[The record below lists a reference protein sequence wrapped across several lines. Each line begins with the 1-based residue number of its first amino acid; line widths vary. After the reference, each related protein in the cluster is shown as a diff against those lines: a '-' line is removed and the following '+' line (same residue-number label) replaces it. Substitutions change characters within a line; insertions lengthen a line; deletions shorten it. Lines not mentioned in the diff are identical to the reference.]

1 MPTLTPQSA
10 DVTEAGSVL
19 PDRPAQ
25 ARRCS
30 QRTRRL
36 TEYIQAHTGENIEV
50 VLTSHVQT
58 ACVLPA
64 DADRLLDADATD
76 FDQQAARQLVD
87 AVDGDYLVLI
97 SANPANLENLPLDD
111 QLTADR
117 AQQFGLS
124 LHELGHIRYTNI
136 SIVADHLNERV
147 DEAYQEFVHG
157 LINYAEDA
165 AIEHQLRAAQ
175 SQLAADRLELVNRS
189 VTQMASDLPAT
200 ASVTFTYRDAI
211 QSYLYDHGI
220 YDSRKS
226 DILLDPDDPRITFQS
241 QDDVAAFA
249 QTQDALDDLLAT
261 VLSEPDS
268 VKRGDAVLDCWNQT
282 IKPLL
287 DPMDEDDQQQ
297 DQEGEDADATG
308 GSSPNTSP
316 SPSPSDSSIPDER
329 EQSESSE
336 PSTVPDTDAEAPDE
350 SPENTP
356 SGDGTTDAD
365 PSGASESPVG
375 GSQETPR
382 DTPDGEQSESPAN
395 GDLSETPS
403 DATSEEPSADFDPEN
418 VSLEQTQDGHSA
430 DVLTYPDIGTTDT
443 ADELAPSDTEAPDV
457 DDGASSEADV
467 ESDGEPNAQHGSA
480 DVSSNEGERDDT
492 ADKSGAG
499 ADGVDSADGERGGGN
514 EASNAD
520 DLESTLDEAGESAV
534 EESDIGEQGNGE
546 TTEGDADSSG
556 APDASSGPSNG
567 QASLS
572 DFPSGD
578 SARSDSGEVESANDD
593 TTTDSSDTSD
603 TSDTTGGDTDRAGVP
618 DDHANGVQSDIDGEP
633 GDTTGGADGG
643 DTDTT
648 EDESTDIARGDGTN
662 AGSDSLDDTSADR
675 IAGDSETDNAGE
687 PSEAAAT
694 PPAEPAYD
702 NSLDERTDA
711 LSADHDAAHEE
722 ADRATPDQD
731 ALERDL
737 EETAAAL
744 TDLENEDDTDESGG
758 RSDTSTARARDG
770 NGAGKGSLDSLSVLP
785 QVGEQAP
792 PARWHAATA
801 GADAVGGTL
810 RMALRESRRDQT
822 RSGVT
827 SGSFDRR
834 RAGALARGDVN
845 TFSVRQSG
853 DEKQYDLVLILD
865 RSISM
870 SDIIDTAEDAV
881 SRFALACEDL
891 GINVAIMD
899 FVNETARLIK
909 PFSVE
914 TEHVQASLMSGETG
928 GGTPLTDALG
938 LARRLLDQR
947 RDSPLVIIITD
958 GKPGSEDDYQQELQQ
973 TYAPVCGLTLALD
986 SPRGQAS
993 ERAKDV
999 EQFYDRHLYVHDA
1012 SALDRRLDQFAVM
1025 FDGL

>member
-1 MPTLTPQSA
+1 MPTLTPQSTGTETA
-10 DVTEAGSVL
+10 ASVT
-19 PDRPAQ
+19 PDAPEQ
-25 ARRCS
+25 ARQSS
-30 QRTRRL
+30 QRARRL
-36 TEYIQAHTGENIEV
+36 TEYVRAHTGENIEV
-50 VLTSHVQT
+50 VLTPHVKT

-64 DADRLLDADATD
+64 DTDRLIDTDATD
-76 FDQQAARQLVD
+76 FDKRSARQLVN

-97 SANPANLENLPLDD
+97 STNPANLENLPLGD

-136 SIVADHLNERV
+136 SVVADHLDERV
-147 DEAYQEFVHG
+147 DEEYQEFVHG

-189 VTQMASDLPAT
+189 FTQMAGDLPDTAT
-200 ASVTFTYRDAI
+200 ITFTYRDAI

-220 YDSRKS
+220 YDSGKS
-226 DILLDPDDPRITFQS
+226 DVLLDPDDPRITFQS
-241 QDDVAAFA
+241 QDDAEAFA

-268 VKRGDAVLDCWNQT
+268 VKRGDAVLDCWEQT

-287 DPMDEDDQQQ
+287 DPMDEDDHQQS
-297 DQEGEDADATG
+297 QEGEDADATG
-308 GSSPNTSP
+308 GSSPNTPLSP
-316 SPSPSDSSIPDER
+316 SSSDLSSDER
-329 EQSESSE
+329 EQGESRE
-336 PSTVPDTDAEAPDE
+336 PPTDPDTDTEAPDG
-350 SPENTP
+350 SPE
-356 SGDGTTDAD
+356 DGPNEDSTADAD
-365 PSGASESPVG
+365 PNNVSESPPG
-375 GSQETPR
+375 SSQETPG
-382 DTPDGEQSESPAN
+382 DTPDGEQGESPAD
-395 GDLSETPS
+395 GDPSEALS
-403 DATSEEPSADFDPEN
+403 DDTSAEPPAKFDPEN
-418 VSLEQTQDGHSA
+418 VSLEQTQNAPSA
-430 DVLTYPDIGTTDT
+430 DVLAYPDIGTADT
-443 ADELAPSDTEAPDV
+443 ANELAPDDAESTDG
-457 DDGASSEADV
+457 DDGVSSE
-467 ESDGEPNAQHGSA
+467 SDAEPNAQPESTDAPPDEGESDDTSA
-480 DVSSNEGERDDT
+480 ESGTGAGGADSVDGERD
-492 ADKSGAG
+492 G
-499 ADGVDSADGERGGGN
+499 GVGESRV
-514 EASNAD
+514 D
-520 DLESTLDEAGESAV
+520 DIESTPDETGESEA
-534 EESDIGEQGNGE
+534 EESDVEGQGGGEA
-546 TTEGDADSSG
+546 TEGDADSSG
-556 APDASSGPSNG
+556 ASDASSGPSNG
-567 QASLS
+567 QVSLS
-572 DFPSGD
+572 DFLGGD
-578 SARSDSGEVESANDD
+578 SAGSDSGEAASTDED
-593 TTTDSSDTSD
+593 TTADRSDTSD
-603 TSDTTGGDTDRAGVP
+603 TSDATGGDTDGAGMSDDRVDGVP
-618 DDHANGVQSDIDGEP
+618 SEDHGEAR
-633 GDTTGGADGG
+633 DATSTTDGG
-643 DTDTT
+643 DTDSTG
-648 EDESTDIARGDGTN
+648 DESTDTVCGDGED
-662 AGSDSLDDTSADR
+662 ADSDSLDDPVADGT
-675 IAGDSETDNAGE
+675 AEDGETDDVGE
-687 PSEAAAT
+687 PSEEAAEPST

-702 NSLDERTDA
+702 DSLDERTDA

-744 TDLENEDDTDESGG
+744 EDLANDDESDE
-758 RSDTSTARARDG
+758 SADTSTGRRRG
-770 NGAGKGSLDSLSVLP
+770 GSGAGKGGLDSLSVLP

-792 PARWHAATA
+792 PARWQATTA

-845 TFSVRQSG
+845 AFSVRQPG
-853 DEKQYDLVLILD
+853 DEKQYDLVLVLD
-865 RSISM
+865 RSSSM
-870 SDIIDTAEDAV
+870 SDLIDTAEDAV
-881 SRFALACEDL
+881 ARFALACEDL

-899 FVNETARLIK
+899 FVNGDARLIK

-928 GGTPLTDALG
+928 GGTPLTDVLG

-958 GKPGSEDDYQQELQQ
+958 GKPGSPDDYQRELQQ

-986 SPRGQAS
+986 SPRGQAP

-1012 SALDRRLDQFAVM
+1012 ADLDRRLDQFAVM

>member
-1 MPTLTPQSA
+1 MPTLTPSDA
-10 DVTEAGSVL
+10 TAAASVL
-19 PDRPAQ
+19 PDCPAQ
-25 ARRCS
+25 ARCSS

-36 TEYIQAHTGENIEV
+36 TEYIQAHTSENIEV

-64 DADRLLDADATD
+64 DADRLIDADATD

-97 SANPANLENLPLDD
+97 STNPANLENLPLDD

-147 DEAYQEFVHG
+147 DEEYQEFVHG

-189 VTQMASDLPAT
+189 LTQMASDLSDT

-220 YDSRKS
+220 YDSGKS
-226 DILLDPDDPRITFQS
+226 DILLDLDDPRITFQS
-241 QDDVAAFA
+241 QDDAAAFA

-261 VLSEPDS
+261 VLSESDS
-268 VKRGDAVLDCWNQT
+268 VERGDAVLDCWEQT

-297 DQEGEDADATG
+297 NQEGEDTVATG
-308 GSSPNTSP
+308 GSNPNMPPTP
-316 SPSPSDSSIPDER
+316 SPSESSTSEER

-336 PSTVPDTDAEAPDE
+336 PSTDPDTDAEAPDDSSE
-350 SPENTP
+350 DAP
-356 SGDGTTDAD
+356 GKDGAVDAD
-365 PSGASESPVG
+365 PSGASESPAG
-375 GSQETPR
+375 GSQEMPG
-382 DTPDGEQSESPAN
+382 DTPDGEQSESPAD
-395 GDLSETPS
+395 GEPSEASS
-403 DATSEEPSADFDPEN
+403 DDVSAEPSADFNPEN
-418 VSLEQTQDGHSA
+418 VSLEQTQDAHSA
-430 DVLTYPDIGTTDT
+430 DVLAYPDIGTADT
-443 ADELAPSDTEAPDV
+443 ADELVPDDAESTYV
-457 DDGASSEADV
+457 NDGASSESESDV
-467 ESDGEPNAQHGSA
+467 ESDAEPNAQPEST
-480 DVSSNEGERDDT
+480 DVSLDEDESDDTSDESGTGVDGEDSVAGERD
-492 ADKSGAG
+492 G
-499 ADGVDSADGERGGGN
+499 GVGEF
-514 EASNAD
+514 SAD
-520 DLESTLDEAGESAV
+520 DLASTPDEAGESAG
-534 EESDIGEQGNGE
+534 EESDVKEQGDGE
-546 TTEGDADSSG
+546 ATESDADSSG
-556 APDASSGPSNG
+556 ASDASSALSNG

-572 DFPSGD
+572 NFLGGD
-578 SARSDSGEVESANDD
+578 SAGGDSGEDAS
-593 TTTDSSDTSD
+593 TDGDVTSDGSDTSD
-603 TSDTTGGDTDRAGVP
+603 TSDITDGDTDGARAPDDRADGVP
-618 DDHANGVQSDIDGEP
+618 SEDDGEA
-633 GDTTGGADGG
+633 GDATGSTDGDDTDATGDGSTDTAGG
-643 DTDTT
+643 DREDADSDTL
-648 EDESTDIARGDGTN
+648 DE
-662 AGSDSLDDTSADR
+662 AGSDGTAEDGEMNDT
-675 IAGDSETDNAGE
+675 GE
-687 PSEAAAT
+687 PSEETAA

-702 NSLDERTDA
+702 DSLDERIDA

-744 TDLENEDDTDESGG
+744 EDLENEDDTDESGE
-758 RSDTSTARARDG
+758 SADTSTARRRGG
-770 NGAGKGSLDSLSVLP
+770 NGAGKGSLDSLSILP

-792 PARWHAATA
+792 LVRWQAATA

-845 TFSVRQSG
+845 TFSVRQPG
-853 DEKQYDLVLILD
+853 DEKQYDLVLVLD
-865 RSISM
+865 RSTSM
-870 SDIIDTAEDAV
+870 STLIDTAEDAV
-881 SRFALACEDL
+881 ARFALACEDL

-899 FVNETARLIK
+899 FVHGDARLIK

-938 LARRLLDQR
+938 FARRLLDQR

-958 GKPGSEDDYQQELQQ
+958 GKPGSADDYQQELQQ

-986 SPRGQAS
+986 TPRGQAP

-999 EQFYDRHLYVHDA
+999 EQFYDRHLYVHDIGD
-1012 SALDRRLDQFAVM
+1012 LDRRLDQFAIM